1 MDQLHVRTKVCKN
14 CDNTSRVQ
22 SQRHFVA
29 LKYGHIR
36 VFPVSLIVPNFRVL
50 PCNLL

>member
-14 CDNTSRVQ
+14 CDNTC
-22 SQRHFVA
+22 HFVA

-36 VFPVSLIVPNFRVL
+36 EDFPVSLIAPNFRVL